1 MTKTPSQSPRNP
13 NPYDR
18 WVAPEHARFAR
29 SMRRDYI
36 RDDFGRPIRPLKREL
51 LVDNRPLVMKEAK
64 DILKK

>member
-1 MTKTPSQSPRNP
+1 MTSTPSQINRNP

-36 RDDFGRPIRPLKREL
+36 RDDLGKPIRPLKREL
-51 LVDNRPLVMKEAK
+51 VVDGRPLVMKEAK
-64 DILKK
+64 DISKK